1 MTRVFFA
8 SLFMVICLFVAF
20 ESTDAWSNFKEGE
33 NEKWV
38 KMLFFIYKI
47 STRHTKKEKKY
58 VYGYFL
64 KSQ

>member
-1 MTRVFFA
+1 MICVFFVN
-8 SLFMVICLFVAF
+8 LFMVICLFVVF
-20 ESTDAWSNFKEGE
+20 ESIDVWSNFKEGE

-47 STRHTKKEKKY
+47 FIRYIKKEKKY

-64 KSQ
+64 KL